1 MPTRFCQVR
10 DSARDERFR
19 PSRSCAEAGSLPAEP
34 RSARRS
40 SRASDRRRSTSRR
53 LVSESDERAG
63 VYVVCL
69 QVWLLVSLCLAIV
82 AAVTLAVGPIHS
94 AMRVTSL
101 LLWTLFG
108 GALLMAAIRRWTL
121 ARPRRN

>member
-10 DSARDERFR
+10 DSARAERFR
-19 PSRSCAEAGSLPAEP
+19 PSRSCTEAGSLPAEP

-40 SRASDRRRSTSRR
+40 SRASDRRRSTTRR

-94 AMRVTSL
+94 AVRVTSL
-101 LLWTLFG
+101 LLWTLLG